1 MRKETKL
8 EYYILND
15 FGLLIRDDPF
25 IPDEYDNSITGLPEF
40 SICFVYPSEMQL
52 ELKTI
57 IASERNKF

>member
-40 SICFVYPSEMQL
+40 SICFVYPSEM
-52 ELKTI
+52 
-57 IASERNKF
+57 